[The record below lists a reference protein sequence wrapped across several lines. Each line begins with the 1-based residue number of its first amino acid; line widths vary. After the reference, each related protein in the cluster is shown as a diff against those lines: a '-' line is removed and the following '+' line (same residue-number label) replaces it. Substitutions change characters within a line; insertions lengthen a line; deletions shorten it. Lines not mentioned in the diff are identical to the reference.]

1 MLIDIF
7 PLFNE
12 IEILQIRLA
21 ELYPHVDKFVIVE
34 NEYSFR
40 GLKKPYFFEMN
51 KSLFDLYLDKIEYIK
66 TSIQGHEDNH
76 KNAAMQANS
85 LKDLTDDDVIMF
97 GDLDEFPEGKHIEFA
112 KLYVQSRND
121 YETVSFDQDLF
132 IYRLNGRVF
141 SNNTKEVWCG
151 NVVFKPSLLKK
162 HSLTYIRDNIRGK
175 QDERHMHIKSGWH
188 FTSIGTNEQI
198 YEKFKN
204 WGHWSEIPILS
215 IEFIDDCINQG
226 KHFHSNS
233 NLSVKYDNN
242 LDFLPDSVVY
252 SGMINEKYKHLIR

>member
-40 GLKKPYFFEMN
+40 E
-51 KSLFDLYLDKIEYIK
+51 
-66 TSIQGHEDNH
+66 
-76 KNAAMQANS
+76 
-85 LKDLTDDDVIMF
+85 
-97 GDLDEFPEGKHIEFA
+97 
-112 KLYVQSRND
+112 
-121 YETVSFDQDLF
+121 DLF